1 MDLKSKIESLLFAAS
16 KQLSLDKISKL
27 VGVNK
32 KSVQLELENLIKD
45 YNERD
50 GGIVI
55 MKNLSSYQMAANSKN
70 SDIIKNFLKDD
81 AVSELTQPSLET
93 LTIICYKGPISKPEL
108 EQLRGVN
115 CSMILRNL
123 MIRGLV
129 ESKNGKILNKENDAV
144 KFASGELYYSIT
156 FDFLKFLGAK
166 SVNELPDYEEL
177 SKK

>member
-16 KQLSLDKISKL
+16 KPLSLDKISKL
-27 VGVNK
+27 AKVNK

-55 MKNLSSYQMAANSKN
+55 MKNLSSYQMAANPKN
-70 SDIIKNFLKDD
+70 SDIIKDFLKDD
-81 AVSELTQPSLET
+81 AASELSQPSLET

-129 ESKNGKILNKENDAV
+129 ESNGGRILNKDKNTD
-144 KFASGELYYSIT
+144 KFTKDELYYNIT
-156 FDFLKFLGAK
+156 IDFLKFLGVTTI
-166 SVNELPDYEEL
+166 SELPDFEEL
-177 SKK
+177 SK